1 MLKVWKFIA
10 VNIKLKYIKN
20 VTNFQEVFVVLCLML
35 AIVAAY
41 PSEDVVKSVEPVAIE
56 SNESVSNEEQD
67 LSGAESRY
75 GFGGFGK
82 GL

>member
-1 MLKVWKFIA
+1 MKLYWKCD
-10 VNIKLKYIKN
+10 K
-20 VTNFQEVFVVLCLML
+20 FQEVFVVLCLML

-41 PSEDVVKSVEPVAIE
+41 PNEDVVNSEQPVSVE
-56 SNESVSNEEQD
+56 SNESASNEEQD